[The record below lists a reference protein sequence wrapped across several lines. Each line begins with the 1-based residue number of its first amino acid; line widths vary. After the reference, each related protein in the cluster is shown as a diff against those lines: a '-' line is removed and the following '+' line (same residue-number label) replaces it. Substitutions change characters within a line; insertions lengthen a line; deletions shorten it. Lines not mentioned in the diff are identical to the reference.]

1 MTSAADGGAR
11 PSFRAVS
18 WFNGAVTTRYRLRMS
33 PITRALRTVV
43 LGAIGVCFVP
53 ALFGGN
59 VDPGWRLLSLVGLL
73 SSAYGLRI
81 VLGPAVEVRH
91 EGLRLMKSWPRRRD
105 IAWYRIL
112 EVDIVP
118 GYWLLDIE
126 LNSGE
131 RIELPCVEHV
141 DDLYERIEELRQRLD
156 A

>member
-1 MTSAADGGAR
+1 M
-11 PSFRAVS
+11 
-18 WFNGAVTTRYRLRMS
+18 TTRYRLRMS
-33 PITRALRTVV
+33 PITRAVRTIV
-43 LGAIGVCFVP
+43 LGVIGVSFVP
-53 ALFGGN
+53 ALFGAN
-59 VDPGWRLLSLVGLL
+59 VELGWRLLSVVGFL

-81 VLGPAVEVRH
+81 VLGPAVEVRPD
-91 EGLRLMKSWPRRRD
+91 GLRLMKSWPRRRD

-118 GYWLLDIE
+118 GYWLLDLE

-131 RIELPCVEHV
+131 RIELPCVERV